1 MRRALRLI
9 GRGQTGFT
17 LVELLVA
24 VVILSSLMAAVVSTV
39 LVAQRSAETSIT
51 DHDVTEEARLA
62 LNRVSRELRQATTI
76 ARAVNPQGAGYNP
89 DAISAITFEADFNG
103 DGCIDGV
110 APAGFTGTCQPDNPA
125 DPELLSYCHEPTAIA
140 VGAPRLYI
148 LDAPLPAGSLTS
160 CSGGQPILAELVT
173 TFRLDYRS
181 NEYRYDANADG
192 VTTWEELDAAIL
204 PYGDGNG
211 VLNDVELA
219 HIDSIVIHL
228 ALAADDERDFQTQ
241 VALRNLV

>member
-1 MRRALRLI
+1 MRRALRRHT
-9 GRGQTGFT
+9 GRGESGFT

-24 VVILSSLMAAVVSTV
+24 VVILSSLMAAVVTTV

-76 ARAVNPQGAGYNP
+76 TRAVNPQGAGYNP
-89 DAISAITFEADFNG
+89 DAISAITFQADFNG

-110 APAGFTGTCQPDNPA
+110 APAGFTGACQPADPA
-125 DPELLSYCHEPTAIA
+125 DPELLSYCHEPVAIA
-140 VGAPRLYI
+140 TDAPRLYI
-148 LDAPLPAGSLTS
+148 LDSSLPAGPLTS

-181 NEYRYDANADG
+181 NEYRHDVDADG
-192 VTTWEELDAAIL
+192 VTTWEELDAAL
-204 PYGDGNG
+204 ASVGNGNG
-211 VLNDVELA
+211 VLDVELA
-219 HIDSIVIHL
+219 DIDSIVVHL
-228 ALAADDERDFQTQ
+228 ALAADDARDFQTQ
-241 VALRNLV
+241 VALRNLI